1 MDIRFGGN
9 NMDID
14 ERKKSAKSLIIIFA
28 IMFFTYLIVW
38 FAWSKYEN
46 VLNEFKVLPTL
57 QIEKADWVN
66 IYSDTEIFETDKGN
80 VEVKKIDETNY
91 IIKYK
96 DKVFK
101 EKAFRYFNVRNV
113 EDNIL
118 LSFPSFYIRGIKNIL
133 ITDNEYYEFYKVPI
147 DLQDEYDIYFSE
159 FLLGEYEEINI
170 SQLPQE
176 IKNELVDNKIIVRS
190 KFVSFVLDNIERVY
204 KLSDEEYVFL
214 KESDNFNEYYM
225 IKSEEEGK
233 FILRI
238 FLVEKK

>member
-1 MDIRFGGN
+1 
-9 NMDID
+9 MDID

-66 IYSDTEIFETDKGN
+66 IYTDTEIFETDKGN
-80 VEVKKIDETNY
+80 VEVNKIDETNY

-118 LSFPSFYIRGIKNIL
+118 ISFPSFYIRGIKNIL

-159 FLLGEYEEINI
+159 FLLGKYEEINI

-225 IKSEEEGK
+225 IKSEEDDK

>member
-1 MDIRFGGN
+1 
-9 NMDID
+9 MDID